1 MTAAYAYLFKEVS
14 GLLINRRK
22 TMLQFFQKLFCFHA
36 FDYESDIF
44 AEVECRKCGKTKP
57 E

>member
-1 MTAAYAYLFKEVS
+1 MNSKNQTLPNGEVFYC
-14 GLLINRRK
+14 REK
-22 TMLQFFQKLFCFHA
+22 TMLQFLRKLFCFHA